1 MTAFSLTVPVMSGQ
15 SVGSVP
21 DLLMSE
27 DESITPESAAEE
39 QKSVER
45 PLDEL
50 LSKRSKPFRD
60 WKEER
65 EYLRQKWGPQG
76 KQINPLDADE
86 ENSPAKEE

>member
-1 MTAFSLTVPVMSGQ
+1 MTAFSLTVPMMSGL

-21 DLLMSE
+21 DLLMTE
-27 DESITPESAAEE
+27 DEFIEPESADKE
-39 QKSVER
+39 QKSAER

-76 KQINPLDADE
+76 KQINPLDRDGE
-86 ENSPAKEE
+86 DSPAKEE

>member
-1 MTAFSLTVPVMSGQ
+1 MTAFSLTVPVMSGL

-21 DLLMSE
+21 DLLMTE
-27 DESITPESAAEE
+27 DEFIAPESADKE
-39 QKSVER
+39 QKSTER

-76 KQINPLDADE
+76 KQINPLDRDE
-86 ENSPAKEE
+86 EDSPAKEE

>member
-1 MTAFSLTVPVMSGQ
+1 MTAFSLTVPVMSGP
-15 SVGSVP
+15 SVGSAP
-21 DLLMSE
+21 DLLMTE
-27 DESITPESAAEE
+27 DESIAPESAAKE
-39 QKSVER
+39 QKTTER

-76 KQINPLDADE
+76 KQFNPLDTDE
-86 ENSPAKEE
+86 EDSPAKEG